1 MVLGQILYHFVKAL
15 WTGEVFPLKPQK
27 TITDHGKVIGYLD
40 GDESVFAG
48 RRMALPF
55 IVLFAGIKFWDLVGF
70 LFVAIIV
77 AQILAWTGVIAP
89 PADGFTAFFWVSLG
103 ALSLSVMTESFY
115 VLYKHRVVGLRDL
128 LLLLNLDRVWKA
140 DTETETHQILYDE
153 TLAVKVKRGTEEF
166 VGKISKKK

>member
-1 MVLGQILYHFVKAL
+1 MLFRS
-15 WTGEVFPLKPQK
+15 
-27 TITDHGKVIGYLD
+27 IGYLD
-40 GDESVFAG
+40 GDKAQSIG
-48 RRMALPF
+48 RKMALPF
-55 IVLFAGIKFWDLVGF
+55 ILLFAGIKLWDLVGF

-115 VLYKHRVVGLRDL
+115 VLYKHRTVGLWDL
-128 LLLLNLDRVWKA
+128 LQLLNLNRIWEM
-140 DTETETHQILYDE
+140 DTEMDTEMTQTLYDE

-166 VGKISKKK
+166 AGKISRKK